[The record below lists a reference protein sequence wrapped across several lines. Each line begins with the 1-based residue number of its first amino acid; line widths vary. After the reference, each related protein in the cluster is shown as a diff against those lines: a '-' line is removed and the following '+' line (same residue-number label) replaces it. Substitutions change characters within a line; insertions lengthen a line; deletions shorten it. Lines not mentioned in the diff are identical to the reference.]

1 MKKIVLVEDDE
12 VMARMYRRVFSF
24 GGFDVIVATDGE
36 DGLEKIKQ
44 TLPDLVIL
52 DVMMPKMNG
61 LEVLGKLKTDLR
73 TKNIP
78 VVMLTN
84 LKIPEEV
91 RLALENGAARYI
103 VKCEHEPKKVFEM
116 VREVLSS

>member
-12 VMARMYRRVFSF
+12 VMARMYRKVFSF
-24 GGFDVIVATDGE
+24 GGFEITVASDGRE
-36 DGLEKIKQ
+36 GLKKIKQ
-44 TLPDLVIL
+44 ILPDLIIL

-61 LEVLGKLKTDLR
+61 LEVLNELKLNRD

-84 LKIPEEV
+84 LSLPEEI
-91 RLALENGAARYI
+91 RFALEKGAVRYLI
-103 VKCEHEPKKVFEM
+103 KCENEPKKVFEI
-116 VREVLSS
+116 VQKLLDD